1 MPESK
6 AVFPA
11 RFHLLLFAVLI
22 ATFLVHEFA
31 HWAMGI
37 ALGHEMVATLNA
49 VSPVGAVSRGHLLLI
64 AAAGPL
70 VTVAQGIAGFW
81 MVRRSRSHAGFAL
94 LYAAFFMRLL
104 AAGVSVFNPNDEAK
118 ISQLLGLGA
127 WTLPALVVGGLFWLV
142 VMASRAL
149 RLTFRDQLLYYVVAS
164 LAVTLVVGLDHVL
177 WPKA

>member
-1 MPESK
+1 MSESK

-11 RFHLLLFAVLI
+11 RFHLLLFAVLV

-31 HWAMGI
+31 HWATGI
-37 ALGHEMVATLNA
+37 ALGHDMVATLNA
-49 VSPVGAVSRGHLLLI
+49 VSPVGPVSRQHLLLI

-70 VTVAQGIAGFW
+70 VTIAQGLAGFW
-81 MVRRSRSHAGFAL
+81 WVRRARSHAGFAL
-94 LYAAFFMRLL
+94 LYSAFFMRLL

-118 ISQLLGLGA
+118 ISQLLGLGP

-142 VMASRAL
+142 VRASRTL
-149 RLTFRDQLLYYVVAS
+149 RLTLRDQLLCYVVAS
-164 LAVTLVVGLDHVL
+164 IAVTLVIGVDRVL